1 MLGFLKGGSYTQENL
16 RVEFSVFWNKK
27 RIQFTTNYSRK
38 KNQMKP
44 NIETIKDLFYAK
56 KYDEVLAQLDEL
68 TAAEM
73 NRMKDEW
80 GYALSSHLSV
90 DSENHL
96 ECEKFDAFIQQ
107 VIHKGLIFKSA
118 YDGVPDIQTIY
129 RGLSLESIELIL
141 KSGVR
146 IQGRKPL
153 FWDALSWKQP
163 KDRLYGLAKLSEQ
176 YGYEFNADIASELLF
191 RLCREYNGYLSD
203 AEMLEQ
209 FENNLKFIEFLIE
222 QGADVNHAQTGGDKM
237 TTLINAAFHNNHN
250 MVAFLLDAGAD
261 PNLLNKKGY
270 SALMFSSGQ
279 VIMNMRHHPHDY
291 CLKSMQLL
299 LDKGADPHVKVGHRT
314 ALSIAKKSEN
324 PEGVVLLERF
334 L

>member
-1 MLGFLKGGSYTQENL
+1 
-16 RVEFSVFWNKK
+16 
-27 RIQFTTNYSRK
+27 
-38 KNQMKP
+38 MKTD
-44 NIETIKDLFYAK
+44 IEIIKDLFYAK
-56 KYDEVLAQLDEL
+56 KYDAVLTQLDLL
-68 TAAEM
+68 TSAEM

-96 ECEKFDAFIQQ
+96 GCERFDAFIQQ
-107 VIHKGLIFKSA
+107 VIRKGLIFKSA

-129 RGLSLESIELIL
+129 RGLSLESIDLIL

-153 FWDALSWKQP
+153 FWDALSWQQP
-163 KDRLYGLAKLSEQ
+163 KDRLYDLAKLSEQ
-176 YGYEFNADIASELLF
+176 YGYEFNEDIASELLL
-191 RLCREYNGYLSD
+191 RLCRQYNGYLSN
-203 AEMLEQ
+203 AERLEQ
-209 FENNLKFIEFLIE
+209 FENNFKFVEFLIG
-222 QGADVNHAQTGGDKM
+222 QGADVNHAAGGDKM
-237 TTLINAAFHNNHN
+237 TTLINAAFNNNHH
-250 MVAFLLDAGAD
+250 MVAFLLNAGAD

-270 SALMFSSGQ
+270 SALMFASGQ
-279 VIMNMRHHPHDY
+279 VIMNMRHHPCDH

-299 LDKGADPHVKVGHRT
+299 LDKGADLHVKVGHRT

-324 PEGVVLLERF
+324 LKGVALLEQF